1 MRKPSDEK
9 NRRLL
14 AKIDEYQRIY
24 GLKDADLAK
33 AIDRSDRTLRN
44 RRTNADEMTL
54 GELRAIVRRLNIPMA
69 EIVPYI

>member
-24 GLKDADLAK
+24 GLKDTDLAK

-44 RRTNADEMTL
+44 RRINADEMTL